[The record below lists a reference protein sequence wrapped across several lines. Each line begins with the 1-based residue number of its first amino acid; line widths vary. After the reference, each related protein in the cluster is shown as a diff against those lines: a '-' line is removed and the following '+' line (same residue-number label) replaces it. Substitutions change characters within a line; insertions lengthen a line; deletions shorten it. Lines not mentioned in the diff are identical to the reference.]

1 MIVSGISPVQFA
13 QAVEKAGALYCDNL
27 RPEIG
32 REYVRQDGTC
42 QRFNARVLLKH
53 TGYQLGLPVEDL
65 APGQKRSANV
75 LGGQRRVAAVCW
87 HVYRDVLIEVFNI
100 NPDAKVK
107 TAYAKY
113 YGKQAFYDLFP
124 DTGHRNIGSMMYP
137 VTPVEC
143 CDC

>member
-13 QAVEKAGALYCDNL
+13 QAVEKAGVLYADNL
-27 RPEIG
+27 KPHIG
-32 REYVRQDGTC
+32 REYTRQDGTVN
-42 QRFNARVLLKH
+42 RFHARVLLKE
-53 TGYQLGLPVEDL
+53 TGFGQGLPKDEL

-75 LGGQRRVAAVCW
+75 MSGQRRVAAVCW
-87 HVYRDVLIEVFNI
+87 HVYRDVLVEVFNI

-124 DTGHRNIGSMMYP
+124 QTAYLPIGSMVYP
-137 VTPVEC
+137 MTPVEC